1 MKYSLKDLISK
12 ITPPDMS
19 NYRKFIPLYIK
30 EAQKGV
36 NWEQW
41 DKEVFD
47 DYFEKAFNA
56 VAYLGQGA
64 FRPKHKQA
72 IKANWM
78 KIAPHLKA
86 IASSQ
91 DVPLWDEYRAIKR
104 IVIQCTEDNMQIA
117 TNRMLACLQP
127 NLLCTE
133 VDLKK
138 INELY
143 DYIITYTDTEIPKYD
158 RNSWER
164 ASYELLKLFHTI
176 LPGKDVSEYAYMP
189 WKLLDLFRDMEKNV
203 LPTYWLVSSN
213 DNIFR
218 VADCLKENQC
228 VDWQSSF
235 KPKKG
240 DIVFIYLS
248 KPIQRICFKTI
259 VTRTNIPRREI
270 INDTKYWGKD
280 HAPKDEFDP
289 DGLHFRMQLIQESD
303 SLGLHLSKLL
313 QHGLK
318 KAPQGPKKLY
328 GEILNYILPFF
339 DSQQND
345 YDEIEDNKDYYEG
358 ALKRVYVNKYER
370 DHDARMKCIEA
381 HGYKCSVCGMDFEKM
396 YGELGKGFI
405 HVHHIVPISTIG
417 EEYKIDPVKDMVP
430 VCPNCHAMLHR
441 GKDGQVLS
449 VDELKEII
457 KQ

>member
-12 ITPPDMS
+12 ITPPDTS
-19 NYRKFIPLYIK
+19 KYRKLVPLYIK

-36 NWEQW
+36 NWDQW

-47 DYFEKAFNA
+47 DYFEKTRNA
-56 VAYLGQGA
+56 VAFLGQGA
-64 FRPKHKQA
+64 FRPKHKEA

-91 DVPLWDEYRAIKR
+91 DVPLWEEYREIKR

-138 INELY
+138 VNELF
-143 DYIITYTDTEIPKYD
+143 DYIITYTDTEIPEYD

-176 LPGKDVSEYAYMP
+176 LPGKDVAEYAYMP

-203 LPTYWLVSSN
+203 LPTYWLISSN
-213 DNIFR
+213 DSIFR
-218 VADCLKENQC
+218 VADCIKEKGF
-228 VDWQSSF
+228 VEWQSSF

-240 DIVFIYLS
+240 DIVFIYRS
-248 KPIQRICFKTI
+248 KPIQRICYKTV
-259 VTRTNIPRREI
+259 VTKTNIPYQEAI
-270 INDTKYWGKD
+270 DDSEFWGEL
-280 HAPKDEFDP
+280 HRPKDDIETYSP
-289 DGLHFRMQLIQESD
+289 CHRLQLIQEVD
-303 SLGLHLSKLL
+303 TIDLHLSN
-313 QHGLK
+313 LK
-318 KAPQGPKKLY
+318 KHGMNGVPQGPRKLS
-328 GEILNYILPFF
+328 GELLKYILPYF

-345 YDEIEDNKDYYEG
+345 YDEIEDNKDYFEG

-381 HGYKCSVCGMDFEKM
+381 HGCKCSVCGMDFEKM

-417 EEYKIDPVKDMVP
+417 EEYRIDPVKDMVP

-441 GKDGQVLS
+441 GQDGQVLS
-449 VDELKEII
+449 VDELKGII
-457 KQ
+457 KH

>member
-1 MKYSLKDLISK
+1 MKYTLSVLISK

-19 NYRKFIPLYIK
+19 EYRKFIPLYIK

-36 NWEQW
+36 NWDQW
-41 DKEVFD
+41 DIEAFD

-104 IVIQCTEDNMQIA
+104 IVIQSTEDNMQIA

-138 INELY
+138 VNELF

-164 ASYELLKLFHTI
+164 ASYELLRLFHTI

-218 VADCLKENQC
+218 VADCLKEKGF
-228 VDWQSSF
+228 VEWQSSF

-240 DIVFIYLS
+240 DIVFIYRS
-248 KPIQRICFKTI
+248 KPIQRICYKTV
-259 VTRTNIPRREI
+259 VTKTNIPYQEAM
-270 INDTKYWGKD
+270 DDSMFWGEQ
-280 HAPKDEFDP
+280 HRPKDNIETYSP
-289 DGLHFRMQLIQESD
+289 CHRLQLLQEVD
-303 SLGLHLSKLL
+303 TIDLHLNN
-313 QHGLK
+313 LK
-318 KAPQGPKKLY
+318 KHGMKGVPQGPRKMT
-328 GEILNYILPFF
+328 GELLECILSCF
-339 DSQQND
+339 DSPQND
-345 YDEIEDNKDYYEG
+345 YDEIEDNKDYFEG

-381 HGYKCSVCGMDFEKM
+381 HGYKCSVCGMDFEKL
-396 YGELGKGFI
+396 YGELGRGFI

-449 VDELKEII
+449 VDELKRII
-457 KQ
+457 KH

>member
-19 NYRKFIPLYIK
+19 KYRKFIPLYIR
-30 EAQKGV
+30 EAQKGI

-91 DVPLWDEYRAIKR
+91 NVPLWDEYRAIKR

-203 LPTYWLVSSN
+203 LPTYWLISSN
-213 DNIFR
+213 DNIYN
-218 VADCLKENQC
+218 VANHIKEHLSM
-228 VDWQSSF
+228 DWQQDFST
-235 KPKKG
+235 KPG
-240 DIVFIYLS
+240 DIVFIYRTR
-248 KPIQRICFKTI
+248 PIQQICYKMT
-259 VTRTNIPRREI
+259 VTQTNIPYRDI

-280 HAPKDEFDP
+280 HSPKEAFDP
-289 DGLHFRMQLIQESD
+289 DEPYFRMQLLQETKSQD
-303 SLGLHLSKLL
+303 LHFSKLSK
-313 QHGLK
+313 HGLK
-318 KAPQGPKKLY
+318 MILRPRKLT
-328 GEILNYILPFF
+328 GELLEYILPYF
-339 DSQQND
+339 DSHQND
-345 YDEIEDNKDYYEG
+345 YDEIEDKKDYYEG
-358 ALKRVYVNKYER
+358 ALKKVYVNKYER
-370 DHDARMKCIEA
+370 DKDARMKCIEA
-381 HGYKCSVCGMDFEKM
+381 HGCKCSVCGMDFEKM

-417 EEYKIDPVKDMVP
+417 EEYKIDPVKDMLP

-441 GKDGQVLS
+441 GKEGQVLS
-449 VDELKEII
+449 VDELKSII
-457 KQ
+457 KR

>member
-12 ITPPDMS
+12 ITAPDMS
-19 NYRKFIPLYIK
+19 KYRKFVPLYIK
-30 EAQKGV
+30 EALKGV
-36 NWEQW
+36 NWTQW
-41 DKEVFD
+41 DKVVFD
-47 DYFEKAFNA
+47 DYFEKAHNA

-78 KIAPHLKA
+78 EIAPHLKA

-91 DVPLWDEYRAIKR
+91 NVPLWDEYRAIKR

-203 LPTYWLVSSN
+203 LPTYWLVPSN
-213 DNIFR
+213 DRIFR
-218 VADCLKENQC
+218 IVDCFREWHF
-228 VDWQSSF
+228 VEWQSNFS
-235 KPKKG
+235 PKQG
-240 DIVFIYLS
+240 DIVFIYRTN
-248 KPIQRICFKTI
+248 PIQRICYKTV
-259 VTRTNIPRREI
+259 VTKISIPYQEAL
-270 INDTKYWGKD
+270 DDSMFWGD
-280 HAPKDEFDP
+280 QHRPKDDIETHVP
-289 DGLHFRMQLIQESD
+289 SHRLQLIQEVD
-303 SLGLHLSKLL
+303 TLDLHLSN
-313 QHGLK
+313 LK
-318 KAPQGPKKLY
+318 KHGMKGVPQGPRKLS
-328 GEILNYILPFF
+328 GELLEYILSCFESP
-339 DSQQND
+339 QND
-345 YDEIEDNKDYYEG
+345 YDEIEENEGYFEG

-370 DHDARMKCIEA
+370 DKDARMKCIEA

-417 EEYKIDPVKDMVP
+417 EE
-430 VCPNCHAMLHR
+430 
-441 GKDGQVLS
+441 
-449 VDELKEII
+449 
-457 KQ
+457 